1 MSGKMGIRNN
11 KDFGAYIRQTRKRRN
26 FRQIDLAKAASVR
39 QAFISDLENGVT
51 SARLDM
57 VFKVLAAL
65 KLDLS
70 ITDRKKADFDPTE
83 Y

>member
-1 MSGKMGIRNN
+1 MGIRNN
-11 KDFGAYIRQTRKRRN
+11 KEFGAIIRNARKKQN
-26 FRQIDLAKAASVR
+26 LRQIDLAKIAAVR
-39 QAFISDLENGVT
+39 QALISDLENGVT
-51 SARLDM
+51 SARLDT

-70 ITDRKKADFDPTE
+70 VTDRKKADFDPTE

>member
-1 MSGKMGIRNN
+1 MGIRSN
-11 KDFGAYIRQTRKRRN
+11 KDFGAYIRQARQKQSM
-26 FRQIDLAKAASVR
+26 RQIDLAKAASVR
-39 QAFISDLENGVT
+39 QALISDLENGVT
-51 SARLDM
+51 SARLDT

-70 ITDRKKADFDPTE
+70 ITDRIKANFDPTA